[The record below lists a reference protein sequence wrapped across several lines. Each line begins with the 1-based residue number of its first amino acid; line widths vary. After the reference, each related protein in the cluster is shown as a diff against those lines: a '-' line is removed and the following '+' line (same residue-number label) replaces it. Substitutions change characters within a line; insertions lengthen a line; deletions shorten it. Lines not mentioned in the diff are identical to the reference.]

1 MTMNSPSIST
11 GIAMNKRVRYETIDA
26 TEFLRVLQDL
36 AEYEDLCRIAYED
49 FLWNDDSKQAMRWK
63 DRYNVLIGNVSQAE
77 LAEAE

>member
-1 MTMNSPSIST
+1 
-11 GIAMNKRVRYETIDA
+11 MNKFAAINIADE
-26 TEFLRVLQDL
+26 LRRLERDL

-49 FLWNDDSKQAMRWK
+49 FLWNDDSEQAMRWK